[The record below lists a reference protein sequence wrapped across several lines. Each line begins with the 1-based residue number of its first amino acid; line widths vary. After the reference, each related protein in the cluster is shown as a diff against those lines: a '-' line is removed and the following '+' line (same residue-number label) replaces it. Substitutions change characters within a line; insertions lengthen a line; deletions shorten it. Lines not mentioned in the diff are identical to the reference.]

1 MSRHGVLPEA
11 DFYCPIPW
19 EPLEIATPA
28 ALEAAIA
35 EGSDALL
42 DRISFELIVKE
53 LEYAAPDWSEAI
65 GLRQL
70 TPDSI
75 ADAWFADRLTHDPF
89 QWAQRNLQEVERNKR
104 EHHTVPWRY
113 AILRLYEAIETVV
126 PQLNDADS
134 RRFRR
139 GLARVF
145 IDNYAAIPPESIRRL
160 LALHRA
166 GILRILTLGE
176 DYELQREPGPD
187 ADCSSSSAL
196 RIRCLY
202 RCPRTKS
209 AENPG
214 SCPLPSLR
222 QQLLACGDDI
232 PDVGDDYATAGAG
245 DSARPGRL
253 RRPSLADARSPL
265 CAGADGQRRDWQR
278 YGPRRVAA
286 GRRPTA
292 PSLVYRI
299 AERLSAISEYWGG
312 EQACYKQQLSVP
324 CTTTFNIYEVF
335 MSHLFSATRI
345 GQLTLDNRIVIAP
358 MCQYSADE
366 GKATSWHRI
375 HLGQLAFSG
384 AGLLIWKPRR

>member
-1 MSRHGVLPEA
+1 
-11 DFYCPIPW
+11 PW

-42 DRISFELIVKE
+42 DRIFELIVKE

-113 AILRLYEAIETVV
+113 AILRLHEAIETVV
-126 PQLNDADS
+126 PQFNDADS
-134 RRFRR
+134 RRFRQ

-176 DYELQREPGPD
+176 DYELQREPDRTLIVHHRQRCEFDVFID
-187 ADCSSSSAL
+187 ARGQKAL
-196 RIRCLY
+196 KTRDL
-202 RCPRTKS
+202 PF
-209 AENPG
+209 
-214 SCPLPSLR
+214 PSLR

-232 PDVGDDYATAGAG
+232 PDVGDDYTLQAPETVRGRVAFGALPWLMHDRPFVQGLTA
-245 DSARPGRL
+245 SAEIG
-253 RRPSLADARSPL
+253 SAMARAVS
-265 CAGADGQRRDWQR
+265 QQ
-278 YGPRRVAA
+278 AA
-286 GRRPTA
+286 GRR
-292 PSLVYRI
+292 R
-299 AERLSAISEYWGG
+299 RLWYIE
-312 EQACYKQQLSVP
+312 
-324 CTTTFNIYEVF
+324 
-335 MSHLFSATRI
+335 
-345 GQLTLDNRIVIAP
+345 
-358 MCQYSADE
+358 
-366 GKATSWHRI
+366 
-375 HLGQLAFSG
+375 
-384 AGLLIWKPRR
+384 